1 MAPSSDQGGQ
11 PSPSGKSRD
20 DRLRETFEGAERSET
35 LRTEAPMPD
44 SSPTEPGPVQ
54 RPDFFVERPQQNAG
68 ESKRPGSSSLGSG
81 LKETAQS
88 ATDALRQ
95 QASEL
100 AQDVGHELNKT
111 GEDQKMRGADAIR
124 HVARAIDSAASE
136 LESQSPTVA
145 RTVHETARQVEGL
158 SDNLSGRSVN
168 DLIQSATELAR
179 AQPALFIG
187 GSVIAGFALAR
198 FLMSSSSHRSSAG
211 PDSYQS

>member
-1 MAPSSDQGGQ
+1 MAPSSGQGGDAP
-11 PSPSGKSRD
+11 PSPHFRD
-20 DRLRETFEGAERSET
+20 TRLRQPFEGSEQSET
-35 LRTEAPMPD
+35 LKAEAPMPA
-44 SSPTEPGPVQ
+44 SSAPEPP
-54 RPDFFVERPQQNAG
+54 PVERPEFSVERRQQNAG
-68 ESKRPGSSSLGSG
+68 ESTRSSSPSLGSD

-100 AQDVGHELNKT
+100 ARDVGHELNKT

-168 DLIQSATELAR
+168 ELIQSATELAR
-179 AQPALFIG
+179 AQPALFVG
-187 GSVIAGFALAR
+187 GSVVAGFALAR
-198 FLMSSSSHRSSAG
+198 FLMSSSPHRSGAG
-211 PDSYQS
+211 VGSQHS